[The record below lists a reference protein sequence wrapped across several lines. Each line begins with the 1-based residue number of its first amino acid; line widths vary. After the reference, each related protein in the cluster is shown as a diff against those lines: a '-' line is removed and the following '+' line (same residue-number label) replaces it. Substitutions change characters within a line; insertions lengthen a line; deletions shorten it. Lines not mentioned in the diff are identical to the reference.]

1 MQFVPYSVSMRARG
15 FVHDPSNRNPFVSS
29 WVPAGCTKADRRRAE
44 MTKKADKVIDVL
56 ARFVERWVQQSRRAR
71 REYAIR
77 KAGEDWTRGVWSI
90 HWGNLMYEEE
100 ERILAMTEPEFLAEA
115 QFRIARCKASN
126 TGVFPV
132 IEWIR
137 SMRIQREEKKKT
149 QARLVEYSMVAREIG
164 IKVFVGS
171 VFLGYF

>member
-1 MQFVPYSVSMRARG
+1 MNNSIRFVPFSVKMRSAG
-15 FVHDPSNRNPFVSS
+15 FVRNPIRS
-29 WVPAGCTKADRRRAE
+29 WSLSVPQWIPAPIKIDMVAVDR
-44 MTKKADKVIDVL
+44 TVDVL
-56 ARFVERWVQQSRRAR
+56 ARFVAKWVEQSRRLR
-71 REYAIR
+71 REYAVR
-77 KAGEDWTRGVWSI
+77 KAGEDWARGVWAI
-90 HWGNLMYEEE
+90 NWGNLMYEEE
-100 ERILAMTEPEFLAEA
+100 ERILAMTELEFLAEA

-126 TGVFPV
+126 AGVFPV